1 METALTPGCT
11 ARLTRDGASERV
23 LVLCLHEAR
32 AEVEREGGVEELV
45 DVSMLRPLEPFEGS
59 TARRGEESAVDY
71 AERCKANG
79 NVLFKLRDLGA
90 ALAWYQSGSRA
101 LHRGAPIEPG
111 ARVLV
116 LPGDGE
122 PMRSALVLTHD
133 GDECAV
139 EYEPA
144 AASVASVCEP
154 ADGSDNAAAG
164 GVGWMSWLRSTF
176 QPSGG
181 AARKEPP
188 AEASASSQVA
198 SDVASLLQ
206 CVESALS
213 RVESGGA
220 VGGGG
225 GGVGGGGGAVGG
237 NEGGGGGVGGGMGE
251 GGAGGGWEVE
261 GEEETVRSRRLL
273 PLMAGATALPSS
285 AHRDGSRVV
294 GGWDRVVGWVDLGAP
309 VRALFERGALLPSQ
323 RRLGRRD
330 GARESQRRESC
341 CGLPRPK
348 SRAHCSLGSR

>member
-45 DVSMLRPLEPFEGS
+45 DASMLRPLEPFEGS

-79 NVLFKLRDLGA
+79 NVLFKLRDIGA
-90 ALAWYQSGSRA
+90 AIAWYQSGSRA

-122 PMRSALVLTHD
+122 PLRSALVLTHD
-133 GDECAV
+133 GDECAI

-181 AARKEPP
+181 AAREEPP
-188 AEASASSQVA
+188 AEASASQVA

-213 RVESGGA
+213 RVESGG
-220 VGGGG
+220 

-237 NEGGGGGVGGGMGE
+237 NEGGGGGVGGGVGE

-285 AHRDGSRVV
+285 AHRETAAEWSVAGWLVGSI
-294 GGWDRVVGWVDLGAP
+294 
-309 VRALFERGALLPSQ
+309 
-323 RRLGRRD
+323 
-330 GARESQRRESC
+330 
-341 CGLPRPK
+341 
-348 SRAHCSLGSR
+348 